1 MDDASPDCKIAGP
14 QFGLPVRSRWEW
26 AIMTNP
32 FDGSLDLDRTRRGPP
47 APYAP
52 IRVPS

>member
-1 MDDASPDCKIAGP
+1 MDDASPDCKIAAP
-14 QFGLPVRSRWEW
+14 QFGLPVRLGWEW

-32 FDGSLDLDRTRRGPP
+32 FAGCLGRDRPRRGPP